1 MKTPSAAPIRSR
13 GRLFVPA
20 LEILLLKQTKWNN
33 ILRDEKKRRPA
44 PERRK
49 GEEIGLAKLLIG
61 QIGMDRYLEL
71 FVRVLIACV
80 LGAVIGWE
88 RSKRFK
94 EAGVRTHI
102 LVCCGAALFMMVS
115 KYGFADLAM
124 TDGGSFSGTRGAD
137 PARVAAQ
144 VVSGISFLGAGVI
157 FKNGGTIKGLSTAAG
172 LWVTAG
178 IGLTAGAG
186 LYLLALFVTL
196 IVSLMQILTHRY
208 AIGSDSYAANRLQ
221 FTVKNGYEFNRSL
234 HEQLDEWGVRVTDSK
249 VNRRKDGTTDY
260 DLTVLRRTELSY
272 AEIKAFMDAHEEVLS
287 ASNNPIR

>member
-1 MKTPSAAPIRSR
+1 MGITERLIEQFGISHYLL
-13 GRLFVPA
+13 LFVH
-20 LEILLLKQTKWNN
+20 
-33 ILRDEKKRRPA
+33 
-44 PERRK
+44 
-49 GEEIGLAKLLIG
+49 
-61 QIGMDRYLEL
+61 
-71 FVRVLIACV
+71 VLVAFI
-80 LGAVIGWE
+80 LGAIVGWE

-102 LVCCGAALFMMVS
+102 LVSCGAALFMIVS

-124 TDGGSFSGTRGAD
+124 VGEGTIGTLRGAD
-137 PARVAAQ
+137 PARIAAQ

-178 IGLTAGAG
+178 IGLAAGSG
-186 LYLLALFVTL
+186 LYLIALFVTL
-196 IVSLMQILTHRY
+196 LVSFMQIITHRF

-234 HEQLDEWGVRVTDSK
+234 HDQLDKWGVTVTDSK
-249 VNRRKDGTTDY
+249 VNRRKDGTTEY

-272 AEIKAFMDAHEEVLS
+272 AEMKAFMDSHEEVLS
-287 ASNNPIR
+287 ASNNIVR